1 MEKVACCTAVFVI
14 LLPEPQP
21 QLAERIAQAF
31 PQDHFKIS
39 DLQWI
44 VSSPLSIIDLT
55 AKLEIYDAWEPATPS
70 SGEAAVF
77 SVLSYHGLG
86 PNTLWDW
93 LRAKQER
100 RVGV

>member
-1 MEKVACCTAVFVI
+1 MAIFAT

-21 QLAERIAQAF
+21 QLLEKIARAF
-31 PQDHFKIS
+31 PQNHFRLS

-44 VSSPLSIIDLT
+44 VSSPLSVIDLT
-55 AKLEIYDAWEPATPS
+55 AKLEIYNAREPAACS
-70 SGEAAVF
+70 SGDAVVF

-86 PNTLWDW
+86 LSTLWDW
-93 LRAKQER
+93 LQAKQES